1 MLCVTVSPDQKG
13 GHMKKI
19 VLTAILGVAVAIG
32 FTVAEVPVFAQEA
45 QTLEGAWRVTVTIR
59 NCQTGMPMRTVPALN
74 TFVPGGSMFETAN
87 GFFRSPSHGTW
98 QKIAGHDYTA
108 TFMFFTFNP
117 DGSWLGSNKITRT
130 ITLSGDHQTFTA
142 IASFGVFDANGK
154 LITTG
159 CATETAER
167 FE

>member
-1 MLCVTVSPDQKG
+1 
-13 GHMKKI
+13 MKK
-19 VLTAILGVAVAIG
+19 VFLTAIFGVAVAIAL
-32 FTVAEVPVFAQEA
+32 TVAEVPVFAQDA

-59 NCQTGMPMRTVPALN
+59 NCQTGAPMRTVLALN

-87 GFFRSPSHGTW
+87 GFLRSPSHGIW
-98 QKIAGHDYTA
+98 QKIGGNDYTA

-130 ITLSGDHQTFTA
+130 ITLSGDHQTFSA
-142 IASFGVFDANGK
+142 IASVGIFDASGK
-154 LITTG
+154 LIATG
-159 CATETAER
+159 CATEAAQR

>member
-1 MLCVTVSPDQKG
+1 
-13 GHMKKI
+13 MKKI
-19 VLTAILGVAVAIG
+19 FLTAIFGVAVAIAL
-32 FTVAEVPVFAQEA
+32 TVAEVPVFAQDA

-59 NCQTGMPMRTVPALN
+59 NCQTGAPMRTVLALN

-87 GFFRSPSHGTW
+87 GLLRSPSHGTW

-142 IASFGVFDANGK
+142 IASVGIFDASGK
-154 LITTG
+154 LIATG
-159 CATETAER
+159 CATEAAQR

>member
-1 MLCVTVSPDQKG
+1 
-13 GHMKKI
+13 MKKI
-19 VLTAILGVAVAIG
+19 FLTAIFGVAVAIAL
-32 FTVAEVPVFAQEA
+32 TVAEVPVFAQYA

-59 NCQTGMPMRTVPALN
+59 NCETAAPMRTVLALN
-74 TFVPGGSMFETAN
+74 TFVPGGSIFETAN
-87 GFFRSPSHGTW
+87 GFLRSPSHGTW

-142 IASFGVFDANGK
+142 IASIGVFDASGK
-154 LITTG
+154 LIATG
-159 CATETAER
+159 CATEAAQR

>member
-1 MLCVTVSPDQKG
+1 MSFRQRVTLLTALAIAVTVAQ
-13 GHMKKI
+13 
-19 VLTAILGVAVAIG
+19 
-32 FTVAEVPVFAQEA
+32 VPALAQDA
-45 QTLEGAWRVTVTIR
+45 QTLEGTWHVTVTIR
-59 NCQTGMPMRTVPALN
+59 NCQTGAPIRTVLALN

-87 GFFRSPSHGTW
+87 GFLRSPSHGTW

-142 IASFGVFDANGK
+142 IASVGIFDASGK
-154 LITTG
+154 LIATG
-159 CATETAER
+159 CATEEAQR

>member
-1 MLCVTVSPDQKG
+1 
-13 GHMKKI
+13 MKKI
-19 VLTAILGVAVAIG
+19 FQTAISGVAVAIAL
-32 FTVAEVPVFAQEA
+32 TVAGVPVFAQDA

-59 NCQTGMPMRTVPALN
+59 NCQTGMPIRTVLALN

-87 GFFRSPSHGTW
+87 GLLRSPSHGTW
-98 QKIAGHDYTA
+98 QKITDHDYTA

-130 ITLSGDHQTFTA
+130 IMLSEDHQMFTA
-142 IASFGVFDANGK
+142 AASVEVFDASGK
-154 LITTG
+154 LIATG
-159 CATETAER
+159 CATEAAQR

>member
-1 MLCVTVSPDQKG
+1 
-13 GHMKKI
+13 MKKTL
-19 VLTAILGVAVAIG
+19 LTAIFGVAVAIAL
-32 FTVAEVPVFAQEA
+32 TVAEVPAFVQDG

-59 NCQTGMPMRTVPALN
+59 NCQTGAPLRTVLALN

-87 GFFRSPSHGTW
+87 GSLRGPSHGTW

-108 TFMFFTFNP
+108 TFLFFTFHP

-142 IASFGVFDANGK
+142 IASVAVFDASGK
-154 LITTG
+154 LTATG
-159 CATETAER
+159 CATEAAQR

>member
-1 MLCVTVSPDQKG
+1 
-13 GHMKKI
+13 MKKI
-19 VLTAILGVAVAIG
+19 FLTAIFGVAMAIAL
-32 FTVAEVPVFAQEA
+32 TVAAVPVFAQDA

-59 NCQTGMPMRTVPALN
+59 NCQTGAPMRTVLALN

-87 GFFRSPSHGTW
+87 GFLRSPSHGTW

-108 TFMFFTFNP
+108 TFVFFTFNP

-142 IASFGVFDANGK
+142 IASVGIFDASGK
-154 LITTG
+154 LIATG
-159 CATETAER
+159 CATEEAQR